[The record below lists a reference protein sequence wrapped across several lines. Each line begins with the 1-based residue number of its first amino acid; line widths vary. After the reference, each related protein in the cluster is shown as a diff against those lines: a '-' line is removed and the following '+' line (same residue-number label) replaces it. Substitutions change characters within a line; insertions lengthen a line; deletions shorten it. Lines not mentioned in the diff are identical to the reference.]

1 MSKSEFTAVF
11 ETREKGKGLFG
22 QITQFRDVREGRQSN
37 IIAKKLVF
45 NEDVTSNII
54 GHLTPGEYVIFFACI
69 EFKNIEFK
77 YPHGKI
83 IEDWDNYGKYE

>member
-22 QITQFRDVREGRQSN
+22 QITHFRDVREGGQAN

-45 NEDVTSNII
+45 NEDITSEII
-54 GHLTPGEYVIFFACI
+54 GYLTPGEYVTFFADI
-69 EFKNIEFK
+69 EFKNIVFK

-83 IEDWDNYGKYE
+83 IED

>member
-1 MSKSEFTAVF
+1 MSKSEYTAVF
-11 ETREKGKGLFG
+11 EKKEKGKGLLG
-22 QITQFRDVREGRQSN
+22 QITHFRDVREGGQEN

-45 NEDVTSNII
+45 NEDVTSKII

-77 YPHGKI
+77 YPHGLLIK
-83 IEDWDNYGKYE
+83 KMK